1 MGGVNPTTLPVDREL
16 LKDFEESLDPSKP
29 EESPIP
35 AKVLGY
41 GEISTIFE
49 IVHES
54 QREIAY
60 KRMPLFDDMQQ
71 VERYKKI
78 YYKYHEL
85 LREINIETPEYGAI
99 DVVTDDGRIVL
110 YLYQRRLPSNSIG
123 NEIIHAV
130 SDDQVMI
137 LVLKVLREL
146 NKVWTFNRDNRPGIE
161 VAIDGQISN
170 WAMKDF
176 DPENLAIDENISL
189 LYLDTSTPLTREN
202 GVEMLDAEL
211 FLKPTPP
218 IMRWILKKFYL
229 QDILDRYYDFRK
241 VVVDLIANFFKE
253 GRDNAIPKL
262 VDLANDFFSAEA
274 VVPDIVPIAYE
285 EVKKY
290 YKEDA
295 SIWSLYLN
303 LRKIHRFIR
312 TKILRK
318 YYDFILPAEIN
329 R

>member
-1 MGGVNPTTLPVDREL
+1 MALPVDREL
-16 LKDFEESLDPSKP
+16 LKAFEERLNPSKP

-41 GEISTIFE
+41 GEISTVFE
-49 IVHES
+49 IFQES
-54 QREIAY
+54 QRDIAY

-71 VERYKKI
+71 IEKYRDI
-78 YYKYHEL
+78 YHKYNEL
-85 LREINIETPEYGAI
+85 LREIDIEIPEYGAI
-99 DVVTDDGRIVL
+99 DVITDDRRIVL
-110 YLYQRRLPSNSIG
+110 YLYQRKLPSDSIG
-123 NEIIHAV
+123 NKIMHVV
-130 SDDQVMI
+130 SDDKVMI
-137 LVLKVLREL
+137 LVLEVLREL
-146 NKVWTFNRDNRPGIE
+146 NKVWRFNRDNKPEIE

-170 WAMKDF
+170 WAIKHF
-176 DPENLAIDENISL
+176 DPENLVIDESISL
-189 LYLDTSTPLTREN
+189 LYFDTSTPLMREN

-218 IMRWILKKFYL
+218 MMRWILKKFYL
-229 QDILDRYYDFRK
+229 QDILDRYYDFRR

-253 GRDNAIPKL
+253 GRSDLIPKL
-262 VDLANDFFSAEA
+262 VELANEFFSGEA
-274 VVPDIVPIAYE
+274 VIPDVAPINYE

-295 SIWSLYLN
+295 SIWRLYLS

-318 YYDFILPAEIN
+318 HYEFILPGKIE

>member
-1 MGGVNPTTLPVDREL
+1 MGLVVGREL
-16 LKDFEESLDPSKP
+16 LKDFEEKLDPSKP

-35 AKVLGY
+35 ARVLGY

-49 IVHES
+49 IIHES
-54 QREIAY
+54 HRDIAY
-60 KRMPLFDDMQQ
+60 KRMPLFDDIQQ
-71 VERYKKI
+71 IERYKAT
-78 YYKYHEL
+78 YYRYNEL
-85 LREINIETPEYGAI
+85 LREINIEVPEYGAV
-99 DVVTDDGRIVL
+99 DVVTDDERIVL
-110 YLYQRRLPSNSIG
+110 YLYQRKLPSDSIG
-123 NEIIHAV
+123 NKIIHTV
-130 SDDQVMI
+130 SEDKVMM
-137 LVLKVLREL
+137 LVLEVLREL
-146 NKVWTFNRDNRPGIE
+146 NKVWGFNRDNKPVIE

-170 WAMKDF
+170 WAVRDF
-176 DPENLAIDENISL
+176 DPENPVIKEDVNL
-189 LYLDTSTPLTREN
+189 LYFDTSTPLMREN

-253 GRDNAIPKL
+253 GRSDLIPKL
-262 VDLANDFFSAEA
+262 VELANEFFSAEA
-274 VVPDIVPIAYE
+274 AVPDIMHINYE
-285 EVKKY
+285 EIKKY

-303 LRKIHRFIR
+303 MRKVHRFIR
-312 TKILRK
+312 TKILGR
-318 YYDFILPAEIN
+318 YYDFVLPAEIK

>member
-1 MGGVNPTTLPVDREL
+1 MPLPVDREL
-16 LKDFEESLDPSKP
+16 LKVFEEKLDPSKP
-29 EESPIP
+29 KESPIP

-49 IVHES
+49 IIHES

-71 VERYKKI
+71 VERYKEI
-78 YYKYHEL
+78 YNRYNEL
-85 LREINIETPEYGAI
+85 LGEINIEIPEYGAI
-99 DVVTDDGRIVL
+99 DVTTDDGRIVL
-110 YLYQRRLPSNSIG
+110 YLYQRKLPSNSIG
-123 NEIIHAV
+123 NNIIHAV
-130 SDDQVMI
+130 SDDQIMT
-137 LVLKVLREL
+137 LTLKVLREL
-146 NKVWTFNRDNRPGIE
+146 NKVWTFNRDNKPEIE

-170 WAMKDF
+170 WAIKNF
-176 DPENLAIDENISL
+176 DPENLVIDENVNL
-189 LYLDTSTPLTREN
+189 LYLDTSTPLIREN
-202 GVEMLDAEL
+202 GVEMLDAKL

-241 VVVDLIANFFKE
+241 VTVDLIANFFKE
-253 GRDNAIPKL
+253 KREDLIPKL
-262 VDLANDFFSAEA
+262 VELANEFFSAEA
-274 VVPDIVPIAYE
+274 AVLDIAPVDYE
-285 EVKKY
+285 EIKKY

-318 YYDFILPAEIN
+318 YYDFILPAEIK

>member
-1 MGGVNPTTLPVDREL
+1 MALAVDREL
-16 LKDFEESLDPSKP
+16 LKAFEEKLNPSKP
-29 EESPIP
+29 EESPIT

-49 IVHES
+49 IIHES
-54 QREIAY
+54 QRDIAY

-71 VERYKKI
+71 VERYKDT
-78 YYKYHEL
+78 YYKYDEL
-85 LREINIETPEYGAI
+85 LREIDIEIPEYGAT
-99 DVVTDDGRIVL
+99 DVITDDGRIVL
-110 YLYQRRLPSNSIG
+110 YLYQRKLPSDSVANK
-123 NEIIHAV
+123 IIHAV
-130 SDDQVMI
+130 PDDEVMI
-137 LVLKVLREL
+137 LVSKVLREL
-146 NKVWTFNRDNRPGIE
+146 NKVWAFNRDNKPEIE

-170 WAMKDF
+170 WAIEEF
-176 DPENLAIDENISL
+176 NPEKLVIDEDVNL
-189 LYLDTSTPLTREN
+189 LYFDTSTPLMREN

-218 IMRWILKKFYL
+218 IMRWVLKKFYL

-253 GRDNAIPKL
+253 GRSDLIPKL
-262 VDLANDFFSAEA
+262 VELANEFFSGEA
-274 VVPDIVPIAYE
+274 VIPNITPTNYE
-285 EVKKY
+285 EIKKY

-318 YYDFILPAEIN
+318 YYEFVLPGKVE

>member
-1 MGGVNPTTLPVDREL
+1 MALAVDREL
-16 LKDFEESLDPSKP
+16 LKAFEEKLDPSKP
-29 EESPIP
+29 EESPIS

-49 IVHES
+49 IIHES
-54 QREIAY
+54 QRDIAY

-71 VERYKKI
+71 VERYKEI
-78 YYKYHEL
+78 YYRYNEL
-85 LREINIETPEYGAI
+85 LREINIEVPEYGAV
-99 DVVTDDGRIVL
+99 DVVTNDRRIVL
-110 YLYQRRLPSNSIG
+110 YLFQRKLSSDSVG
-123 NEIIHAV
+123 NRIIHAV
-130 SDDQVMI
+130 SDDEVMI
-137 LVLKVLREL
+137 LVLEVLREL
-146 NKVWTFNRDNRPGIE
+146 NKVWGFNRDNKPEIE

-170 WAMKDF
+170 WAIKDF
-176 DPENLAIDENISL
+176 DPENLVINEDVNL
-189 LYLDTSTPLTREN
+189 LYFDTSTPLIREN

-229 QDILDRYYDFRK
+229 QEILDRYYDFRK

-253 GRDNAIPKL
+253 GRSDLIQKL
-262 VDLANDFFSAEA
+262 VDLANEFFSAEA
-274 VVPDIVPIAYE
+274 VVPDIMHIDYE
-285 EVKKY
+285 EVRKY

-303 LRKIHRFIR
+303 MRKIHRFIR
-312 TKILRK
+312 TKILRR
-318 YYDFILPAEIN
+318 YYDFVLPAEIK

>member
-1 MGGVNPTTLPVDREL
+1 MGLVVDREL
-16 LKDFEESLDPSKP
+16 LKAFEEKLDPSKP

-49 IVHES
+49 IIHES
-54 QREIAY
+54 QRDVAY
-60 KRMPLFDDMQQ
+60 KRMPLFDDIQQ
-71 VERYKKI
+71 IEIYKEI
-78 YYKYHEL
+78 YYRYNEL
-85 LREINIETPEYGAI
+85 LREINIEVPEYGAV

-110 YLYQRRLPSNSIG
+110 YLYQRKLPSDSIG
-123 NEIIHAV
+123 NKIIHTV
-130 SDDQVMI
+130 SDEEVMI
-137 LVLKVLREL
+137 LVLEVLREL
-146 NKVWTFNRDNRPGIE
+146 NRVWGFNRDNKPEIE

-170 WAMKDF
+170 WAIKDF
-176 DPENLAIDENISL
+176 DSENPVIEEDVNL
-189 LYLDTSTPLTREN
+189 LYFDTSTPLMREN

-253 GRDNAIPKL
+253 GRSDLIPKL
-262 VDLANDFFSAEA
+262 VGLANEFFSAEA
-274 VVPDIVPIAYE
+274 VVPDIMHIDYE
-285 EVKKY
+285 EIRKY

-303 LRKIHRFIR
+303 MRKVHRFIR
-312 TKILRK
+312 TKILGR
-318 YYDFILPAEIN
+318 YYDFVLPAEIK

>member
-1 MGGVNPTTLPVDREL
+1 MELIVDREL
-16 LKDFEESLDPSKP
+16 LKDFEEKLDPSKP
-29 EESPIP
+29 EESPIS
-35 AKVLGY
+35 ANVLGY

-49 IVHES
+49 IIDKS
-54 QREIAY
+54 QRDIAY
-60 KRMPLFDDMQQ
+60 KRMPLFDDMAQI
-71 VERYKKI
+71 ERYKEI
-78 YYKYHEL
+78 YYGYNEL
-85 LREINIETPEYGAI
+85 LKQINIEVPEYGAV

-110 YLYQRRLPSNSIG
+110 YLYQRKLQSDSIG
-123 NEIIHAV
+123 NKIINTV
-130 SDDQVMI
+130 SDEEVMI
-137 LVLKVLREL
+137 LVLEVLREL
-146 NKVWTFNRDNRPGIE
+146 NKVWEFNIDNKPEIE

-170 WAMKDF
+170 WAIKDF
-176 DPENLAIDENISL
+176 DSENPVIEEDVNL
-189 LYLDTSTPLTREN
+189 LYFDTSTPLMREN

-253 GRDNAIPKL
+253 GRSDLIPKL
-262 VDLANDFFSAEA
+262 VELANEFFSGEA
-274 VVPDIVPIAYE
+274 VVPDIMQIDYE
-285 EVKKY
+285 EIRKY

-303 LRKIHRFIR
+303 MRKVHRFIR
-312 TKILRK
+312 TKILGR
-318 YYDFILPAEIN
+318 YYDFVLPAEIK

>member
-1 MGGVNPTTLPVDREL
+1 MALAVDREL
-16 LKDFEESLDPSKP
+16 LKAFEEKLDPSKP

-49 IVHES
+49 IIHES
-54 QREIAY
+54 QRDIAY

-71 VERYKKI
+71 VERYKDI
-78 YYKYHEL
+78 YYKYDEL
-85 LREINIETPEYGAI
+85 LREINIEIPEYGAV
-99 DVVTDDGRIVL
+99 DVITDDGRIVL
-110 YLYQRRLPSNSIG
+110 YLYQRKLPSDSIA
-123 NEIIHAV
+123 NKIIHAV
-130 SDDQVMI
+130 SDDEVMI
-137 LVLKVLREL
+137 LVLEVLREL
-146 NKVWTFNRDNRPGIE
+146 NKVWGFNRDNKPEIE

-170 WAMKDF
+170 WAIKDF
-176 DPENLAIDENISL
+176 DPENLVIDEDINL
-189 LYLDTSTPLTREN
+189 LYFDTSTPLMREN

-218 IMRWILKKFYL
+218 IVRWILKKFYL

-253 GRDNAIPKL
+253 GRSDSIPKL
-262 VDLANDFFSAEA
+262 VELANEFFSAEA
-274 VVPDIVPIAYE
+274 VVPDIMPIDYE
-285 EVKKY
+285 EVRKY

-303 LRKIHRFIR
+303 MRKVHRFIR
-312 TKILRK
+312 TKILRR
-318 YYDFILPAEIN
+318 YYDFVLPAEIK

>member
-1 MGGVNPTTLPVDREL
+1 MALQLDREL
-16 LKDFEESLDPSKP
+16 LKAFEEGLNPSKP

-41 GEISTIFE
+41 GEISTVFE
-49 IVHES
+49 ILQES
-54 QREIAY
+54 QKDIAY

-71 VERYKKI
+71 IERYTEI
-78 YYKYHEL
+78 YHKYNKL
-85 LREINIETPEYGAI
+85 LGEIGIEIPEYGAI
-99 DVVTDDGRIVL
+99 DVTTDDERIVL
-110 YLYQRRLPSNSIG
+110 YLYQRKLPSGSIG
-123 NEIIHAV
+123 NEIIHLVPDDKVMTLV
-130 SDDQVMI
+130 S
-137 LVLKVLREL
+137 KVLREL
-146 NKVWTFNRDNRPGIE
+146 NKVWAFNRDNKPEIE

-170 WAMKDF
+170 WAIKDF
-176 DPENLAIDENISL
+176 DPENPVINEDINL
-189 LYLDTSTPLTREN
+189 LYVDTSTPLIREN

-253 GRDNAIPKL
+253 GRDDLIPKL
-262 VDLANDFFSAEA
+262 VDLANEFFSAEA
-274 VVPDIVPIAYE
+274 VVPDVVPVEYE

-318 YYDFILPAEIN
+318 YYDFILPAEIK

>member
-1 MGGVNPTTLPVDREL
+1 MGLVVDREL
-16 LKDFEESLDPSKP
+16 LKAFEEKLDPSKP

-49 IVHES
+49 IIHES
-54 QREIAY
+54 QRDVAY
-60 KRMPLFDDMQQ
+60 KRMPLFDDIQQ
-71 VERYKKI
+71 IEIYKEI
-78 YYKYHEL
+78 YYRYNEL
-85 LREINIETPEYGAI
+85 LREINIEVPEYGAV

-110 YLYQRRLPSNSIG
+110 YLYQRKLPSDSIG
-123 NEIIHAV
+123 NKIIHMV
-130 SDDQVMI
+130 SDEEVMI
-137 LVLKVLREL
+137 LVLEVLREL
-146 NKVWTFNRDNRPGIE
+146 NRVWGFNRDNKPEME

-170 WAMKDF
+170 WAIKDF
-176 DPENLAIDENISL
+176 DSENPVIEEDVNL
-189 LYLDTSTPLTREN
+189 LYFDTSTPLMREK

-253 GRDNAIPKL
+253 GRNDLIPKL
-262 VDLANDFFSAEA
+262 VELANEFFSAES
-274 VVPDIVPIAYE
+274 VVPDTMHIDYE
-285 EVKKY
+285 EIRKY

-303 LRKIHRFIR
+303 MRKAHRFIR
-312 TKILRK
+312 TKILRR
-318 YYDFILPAEIN
+318 YYDFVLPAEIK

>member
-1 MGGVNPTTLPVDREL
+1 MPLPVDREL
-16 LKDFEESLDPSKP
+16 LKAFEESLDPSKP

-49 IVHES
+49 IIQES
-54 QREIAY
+54 QRDIAY
-60 KRMPLFDDMQQ
+60 KRMPLFDDVQQ
-71 VERYKKI
+71 VERYKET
-78 YYKYHEL
+78 YNKYNEL
-85 LREINIETPEYGAI
+85 LIEINIEIPEYGAI
-99 DVVTDDGRIVL
+99 DVITDDGRIVL
-110 YLYQRRLPSNSIG
+110 YLYQRKLPSDSIG
-123 NEIIHAV
+123 NKIIHAV
-130 SDDQVMI
+130 SDDKVMI

-146 NKVWTFNRDNRPGIE
+146 NKVWAFNRDNKPEIE

-170 WAMKDF
+170 WAIKDF
-176 DPENLAIDENISL
+176 DPENLVIDKDVNL
-189 LYLDTSTPLTREN
+189 LYVDTSTPLMKEN

-218 IMRWILKKFYL
+218 IVRWILKKFYL

-253 GRDNAIPKL
+253 GRSDLIPKL
-262 VDLANDFFSAEA
+262 VELANEFFSTEA
-274 VVPDIVPIAYE
+274 AVPDIAPIDYE
-285 EVKKY
+285 EVRKY

-303 LRKIHRFIR
+303 MRKAHRFIR

-318 YYDFILPAEIN
+318 YYDFILPAKIK

>member
-1 MGGVNPTTLPVDREL
+1 MTLSADREL
-16 LKDFEESLDPSKP
+16 LKAFEEKLNPSKP

-41 GEISTIFE
+41 GEISTVFE
-49 IVHES
+49 ILQES
-54 QREIAY
+54 QRDIAY

-78 YYKYHEL
+78 YYRYNEL
-85 LREINIETPEYGAI
+85 LGEIGIEIPEYGVT
-99 DVVTDDGRIVL
+99 DVITDDGRIVL
-110 YLYQRRLPSNSIG
+110 YLYQRKLPSNSIG
-123 NEIIHAV
+123 NKIIHAV
-130 SDDQVMI
+130 SDDKVMM
-137 LVLKVLREL
+137 LVSKALRGL
-146 NKVWTFNRDNRPGIE
+146 NKVWAFNRDNKPEIE

-170 WAMKDF
+170 WAIKNF
-176 DPENLAIDENISL
+176 DPENLVINEDVNL
-189 LYLDTSTPLTREN
+189 LYLDTSTPLMREN

-229 QDILDRYYDFRK
+229 QDILGRYYDFRK

-253 GRDNAIPKL
+253 ERSDLIPKL
-262 VDLANDFFSAEA
+262 VDLANEFFSAEA
-274 VVPDIVPIAYE
+274 VVPDIMPIDYE
-285 EVKKY
+285 EIKKY

-318 YYDFILPAEIN
+318 YYDFILPAEIK

>member
-1 MGGVNPTTLPVDREL
+1 MTLPVDREL
-16 LKDFEESLDPSKP
+16 LKAFEESLDPSKP

-49 IVHES
+49 IIHES
-54 QREIAY
+54 QRDIAY
-60 KRMPLFDDMQQ
+60 KRMPLFDDVQQ

-78 YYKYHEL
+78 YYRYNEL
-85 LREINIETPEYGAI
+85 LREIKIEIPEYGAT
-99 DVVTDDGRIVL
+99 DVITDDGRIVL
-110 YLYQRRLPSNSIG
+110 YLYQRKLPSNSVG
-123 NEIIHAV
+123 NKIIHAV
-130 SDDQVMI
+130 SDDKVM
-137 LVLKVLREL
+137 VLALRVLREL
-146 NKVWTFNRDNRPGIE
+146 NKVWQFNRDNKPEIE

-170 WAMKDF
+170 WAIKDF
-176 DPENLAIDENISL
+176 DPENLVIDEDVNL
-189 LYLDTSTPLTREN
+189 LYFDTSTPLMREN

-229 QDILDRYYDFRK
+229 QDILDRYYNFRK

-253 GRDNAIPKL
+253 GRGDLIPKL
-262 VDLANDFFSAEA
+262 VELANEFFSAEA
-274 VVPDIVPIAYE
+274 VVPDIVPVDYE
-285 EVKKY
+285 EMKKY

-295 SIWSLYLN
+295 SMWSLYLN

-318 YYDFILPAEIN
+318 YYDFILPAGIK

>member
-1 MGGVNPTTLPVDREL
+1 MALAVDREL
-16 LKDFEESLDPSKP
+16 LKAFEEKLDPSKP
-29 EESPIP
+29 EESPIS

-49 IVHES
+49 IIHES
-54 QREIAY
+54 QRDIAY

-71 VERYKKI
+71 VERYKDT
-78 YYKYHEL
+78 YYKYDEL
-85 LREINIETPEYGAI
+85 LREIDIEIPEYGAT
-99 DVVTDDGRIVL
+99 DVITDDGRIVL
-110 YLYQRRLPSNSIG
+110 YLYQRKLPSDSVANK
-123 NEIIHAV
+123 IIHSV
-130 SDDQVMI
+130 TDDEVMI
-137 LVLKVLREL
+137 LVSKVLREL
-146 NKVWTFNRDNRPGIE
+146 NKVWAFNRDNKPEIE

-170 WAMKDF
+170 WAIKEF
-176 DPENLAIDENISL
+176 NPEKLVIDEDVNL
-189 LYLDTSTPLTREN
+189 LYFDTSTPLMREN

-218 IMRWILKKFYL
+218 IMRWVLKKFYL

-253 GRDNAIPKL
+253 GRSDLIPKL
-262 VDLANDFFSAEA
+262 VELANEFFSEEA
-274 VVPDIVPIAYE
+274 VTPNIAPTNYE
-285 EVKKY
+285 EIKKY
-290 YKEDA
+290 YKEDS

-312 TKILRK
+312 TKMLRK
-318 YYDFILPAEIN
+318 YYEFVLPGKIE

>member
-1 MGGVNPTTLPVDREL
+1 MALAVDREL
-16 LKDFEESLDPSKP
+16 LKAFEEKLDPSKP

-49 IVHES
+49 IIDES
-54 QREIAY
+54 QRDIAY
-60 KRMPLFDDMQQ
+60 KRMPLFDYMQQ
-71 VERYKKI
+71 VERYKDT
-78 YYKYHEL
+78 YYKYDEL
-85 LREINIETPEYGAI
+85 LREIDIEIPEYGATDI
-99 DVVTDDGRIVL
+99 ITDDGRIVL
-110 YLYQRRLPSNSIG
+110 YLYQRKLPSDSVANK
-123 NEIIHAV
+123 IIHAV
-130 SDDQVMI
+130 PDDEVMM
-137 LVLKVLREL
+137 LVSKVLREL
-146 NKVWTFNRDNRPGIE
+146 NKVWEFNRDNKPEIE

-170 WAMKDF
+170 WAIKEF
-176 DPENLAIDENISL
+176 NPEKLVIDEDVNL
-189 LYLDTSTPLTREN
+189 LYFDTSTPLMREN

-218 IMRWILKKFYL
+218 IMRWVLKKFYL
-229 QDILDRYYDFRK
+229 QDILDRYYNFRK

-253 GRDNAIPKL
+253 GRSDLIPKL
-262 VDLANDFFSAEA
+262 VELANEFFSVEA
-274 VVPDIVPIAYE
+274 VIPDITPTNYE
-285 EVKKY
+285 EIKKY

-318 YYDFILPAEIN
+318 YYEFVLPGKIE

>member
-1 MGGVNPTTLPVDREL
+1 MALAVDREL
-16 LKDFEESLDPSKP
+16 LKAFEEKLDPSKP
-29 EESPIP
+29 EESPIS

-49 IVHES
+49 IIHES
-54 QREIAY
+54 QRDIAY

-71 VERYKKI
+71 VERYKEI
-78 YYKYHEL
+78 YYRYNEL
-85 LREINIETPEYGAI
+85 LREINIEVPEYGAV
-99 DVVTDDGRIVL
+99 DVVSNDGRIVL
-110 YLYQRRLPSNSIG
+110 YLFQRKLSSDSVG
-123 NEIIHAV
+123 NRIIHVV
-130 SDDQVMI
+130 SDDEVMI
-137 LVLKVLREL
+137 LVLEVLREL
-146 NKVWTFNRDNRPGIE
+146 NKVWGFNRDNKPEIE

-170 WAMKDF
+170 WAIRDF
-176 DPENLAIDENISL
+176 DPGNLVIDEDVNL
-189 LYLDTSTPLTREN
+189 LYFDTSTPLMREN

-229 QDILDRYYDFRK
+229 QEILDRYYDFRK

-253 GRDNAIPKL
+253 GRSDLIPKL
-262 VDLANDFFSAEA
+262 VDLANEFFSAEA
-274 VVPDIVPIAYE
+274 VVPDIMHIDYE
-285 EVKKY
+285 EVRKY

-303 LRKIHRFIR
+303 MRKVHRFIR
-312 TKILRK
+312 TRILRR
-318 YYDFILPAEIN
+318 YYDFVLPAEIK

>member
-1 MGGVNPTTLPVDREL
+1 MALAVDREL
-16 LKDFEESLDPSKP
+16 LKAFEENLDPSKP

-49 IVHES
+49 IIHES
-54 QREIAY
+54 QRDIAY

-71 VERYKKI
+71 VERYKDI
-78 YYKYHEL
+78 YYKYDEL
-85 LREINIETPEYGAI
+85 LREINIEIPEYGAV
-99 DVVTDDGRIVL
+99 DVITDDGRIVL
-110 YLYQRRLPSNSIG
+110 YLYQRKLPSDSIA
-123 NEIIHAV
+123 NKIIHAV
-130 SDDQVMI
+130 SDDEVMI
-137 LVLKVLREL
+137 LVLEVLREL
-146 NKVWTFNRDNRPGIE
+146 NKVWGFNRDNKPEIE

-170 WAMKDF
+170 WAIKDF
-176 DPENLAIDENISL
+176 DPENLVIDEDINL
-189 LYLDTSTPLTREN
+189 LYFDTSTPLMREN

-218 IMRWILKKFYL
+218 IVRWILKKFYL

-253 GRDNAIPKL
+253 GRSDSIPKL
-262 VDLANDFFSAEA
+262 VELANEFFSAEA
-274 VVPDIVPIAYE
+274 VVPDIMPIDYE
-285 EVKKY
+285 EVRKY

-303 LRKIHRFIR
+303 MRKVHRFIR
-312 TKILRK
+312 TKILRR
-318 YYDFILPAEIN
+318 YYDFVLPAEIK

>member
-1 MGGVNPTTLPVDREL
+1 MALPVNREL

-29 EESPIP
+29 EESPVP

-41 GEISTIFE
+41 GEISTVFE
-49 IVHES
+49 ILHIS
-54 QREIAY
+54 QRDIAY

-71 VERYKKI
+71 VERYERI
-78 YYKYHEL
+78 YHKYNEL
-85 LREINIETPEYGAI
+85 LRQIAIELPEYGAI
-99 DVVTDDGRIVL
+99 NVVTDDGRIVL
-110 YLYQRRLPSNSIG
+110 YLYQRKLPSNSIG
-123 NEIIHAV
+123 NNIIHTV
-130 SDDQVMI
+130 SDDKVMT

-146 NKVWTFNRDNRPGIE
+146 NKVWAFNRDNEPEIA

-170 WAMKDF
+170 WAIKDF
-176 DPENLAIDENISL
+176 DPENPVIKEDANL
-189 LYLDTSTPLTREN
+189 LYVDTSTPLIREN

-241 VVVDLIANFFKE
+241 VAVDLIANFFKE
-253 GRDNAIPKL
+253 GRDDLIPKL
-262 VDLANDFFSAEA
+262 VELANEFFSAEA
-274 VVPDIVPIAYE
+274 AVPGIAPIDYE
-285 EVKKY
+285 EIKKY

-303 LRKIHRFIR
+303 MRKIHRFIR

-318 YYDFILPAEIN
+318 YYDFILPAEIK

>member
-1 MGGVNPTTLPVDREL
+1 MTLPVDREL
-16 LKDFEESLDPSKP
+16 LKAFEESLDPSKP

-49 IVHES
+49 IIQES
-54 QREIAY
+54 QRDIAY
-60 KRMPLFDDMQQ
+60 KRMPLFDDVQQ
-71 VERYKKI
+71 VERYKET
-78 YYKYHEL
+78 YNKYNEL
-85 LREINIETPEYGAI
+85 LREINIEIPEYGAI

-110 YLYQRRLPSNSIG
+110 YLYQRKLPSDSIG
-123 NEIIHAV
+123 NKIIHAV
-130 SDDQVMI
+130 SDDKVMI

-146 NKVWTFNRDNRPGIE
+146 NKVWAFNRDNKPQIE

-170 WAMKDF
+170 WAIKDF
-176 DPENLAIDENISL
+176 DPENLVIDKDVNL
-189 LYLDTSTPLTREN
+189 LYVDTSTPLMKEN

-218 IMRWILKKFYL
+218 IVRWILKKFYL

-253 GRDNAIPKL
+253 GRGDLIPKL
-262 VDLANDFFSAEA
+262 VELANNFFSSEA
-274 VVPDIVPIAYE
+274 VVPDIVPLDYE
-285 EVKKY
+285 EIKKY

-318 YYDFILPAEIN
+318 YYDFILPAEIK